1 MLGGCFPQPTWRGPE
16 ARAKE
21 ASNVADENGI
31 EVHAPRGGERPHW
44 AILEELGLKI
54 GLTREEMR
62 QAMDALTALK
72 TRVSPLKLAE
82 PGPTA
87 EALEAMFA
95 AAVAAPDHGR
105 LRPWRFLIF
114 DGAARERFGTL
125 LEQSLLR
132 REPEAPAAKRDA
144 ERKKAER
151 APLIIV
157 AAATVKDDAKIP
169 AVEQIVAVGA
179 AAQNLLVAAHALGYG
194 GFWRTG
200 AAAYDAVFKRELG
213 LAESDAIVGFLYVGS
228 VATPG
233 QPRRSETADAIRRL
247 PS

>member
-1 MLGGCFPQPTWRGPE
+1 
-16 ARAKE
+16 
-21 ASNVADENGI
+21 
-31 EVHAPRGGERPHW
+31 
-44 AILEELGLKI
+44 
-54 GLTREEMR
+54 
-62 QAMDALTALK
+62 MDALTALK

-82 PGPTA
+82 PAPTA

-95 AAVAAPDHGR
+95 AAVSAPDHGR

-114 DGAARERFGTL
+114 DGAARARFGEL

-132 REPEAPAAKRDA
+132 REPDAPAGKRDA

-157 AAATVKDDAKIP
+157 AAAAVKDDAKIP
-169 AVEQIVAVGA
+169 PIEQIVAVGA

-200 AAAYDAVFKRELG
+200 AAAYDAIFKRELG